1 MNQDRLAARAV
12 KAAGHVRQRCG
23 IPVDAPVCPF
33 DIAESLEIPVRLVP
47 LPTLEGMYV
56 RETGTILVGTQ
67 RPAGRRRYSCAHEVG
82 HHVFG
87 HGTRIHRTS
96 GLLHG
101 FHPADVSW
109 TEEFLANR
117 FAEALLMPKLV
128 VMSAFA
134 RRGWAAAQ
142 ASPTQVFRV
151 AHELGVGYRSLVAH
165 MLKTLH
171 VLDAASARAL
181 QRVRLKAIR
190 RRLTGEL
197 CDGDVVVLD
206 EFWRRPY
213 LDVEVGDIIVTDVA
227 SEFAGKAL
235 RRRPVQTQIVAIA
248 NGTAEVTLST
258 VSRPFP
264 VRISRR
270 DFFGLARYRHLE
282 DED

>member
-1 MNQDRLAARAV
+1 MNLDRLAGRAV
-12 KAAGHVRQRCG
+12 KAAGRVRQRCG
-23 IPVDAPVCPF
+23 SAVDAPICPF
-33 DIAESLEIPVRLVP
+33 DAAESLEIPVRLVA

-56 RETGTILVGTQ
+56 KETATIVVGTE

-82 HHVFG
+82 HHIFE

-96 GLLHG
+96 APLRDFRPG
-101 FHPADVSW
+101 VVEW

-142 ASPTQVFRV
+142 ASPSHVFRV
-151 AHELGVGYRSLVAH
+151 AQELGVGYRSLVAH
-165 MLKTLH
+165 MLMTLH

-181 QRVRLKAIR
+181 QRVQLRVIR
-190 RRLTGEL
+190 RSLTGDL
-197 CDGDVVVLD
+197 CDGDVVFVD
-206 EFWRRPY
+206 EFWRRPFV
-213 LDVEVGDIIVTDVA
+213 DVEVGDIIVTYFA
-227 SEFAGKAL
+227 SEIAGEGL
-235 RRRPVQTQIVAIA
+235 RRRAAQTQVVATA
-248 NGTAEVTLST
+248 SGTAELALRN
-258 VSRPFP
+258 VSRPFR

-270 DFFGLARYRHLE
+270 QFAGLARYRHLE